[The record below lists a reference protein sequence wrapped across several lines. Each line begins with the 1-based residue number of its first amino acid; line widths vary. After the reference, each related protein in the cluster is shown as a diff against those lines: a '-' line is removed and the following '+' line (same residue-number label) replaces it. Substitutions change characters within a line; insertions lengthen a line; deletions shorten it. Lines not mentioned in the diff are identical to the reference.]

1 MFILFGIFKEIYTVT
16 KFEVRHGLTQTKR
29 GANRKEEEKRE
40 PMKKVSVK
48 QRSSVYQAYPLA
60 GPGSEGDGGRA
71 IPHWARKMNT
81 KSRAITNLHRKT
93 TPTKKTRN
101 QQIKCLCQRRF
112 FQETFPKISSQNSN
126 ISIR

>member
-81 KSRAITNLHRKT
+81 KSRAITNLHRKNNT
-93 TPTKKTRN
+93 NKENAQPADKMLVSTQVLSRN
-101 QQIKCLCQRRF
+101 FSQNI
-112 FQETFPKISSQNSN
+112 FPK
-126 ISIR
+126 